1 MQESARAER
10 FGGRP
15 AAAKRSYTL
24 PGLDGLRALAVVLVL
39 IYHLMPAW
47 MPTGMIGVDAF
58 FVISGFLITS
68 LLLKEG
74 QNNGYLSLPRF
85 WVRRIR
91 RLLPAILLLVLVT
104 VPAALAV
111 GGDALA
117 GMDRQVFGALSFTS
131 NWTNIAAGNEYF
143 TQSSPELFTHLWSLA
158 VEEQF
163 YLLWPVVLAVML
175 TLLPGIRRTRWVAV
189 GLAVASAAAML
200 VLIQTGSSPSRVYY
214 GTDTHAFGLMAGA
227 ALALARPWVL
237 QGAQSNNA
245 LQRRGARRLSRHVLG
260 PAAVVALV
268 WLSLSSVGEQPLWL
282 HPWGLV
288 GASLLTL
295 VALIAVV
302 DDARRGSRG
311 PFVRLLE
318 VPLVVWIGQRS
329 YGIYLWHWPVYVLFV
344 HAAPTLDPLVR
355 AGLVVV
361 LSVAAA
367 AASHR
372 FVEQPVR
379 RNGFGAC
386 TEMLWRRMVGRAGA
400 QRAHFARAASA
411 AVLVGALATGAAV
424 AVAPQQTAAQDYVAA
439 GEQALEEA
447 DETDATERSE
457 SPESPEPPEQTEDG
471 TVEEP
476 DGTRDETDD
485 TPDEEDDEDEV
496 DAADD
501 AADGDSDAGGEAV
514 SGGSITYIGDSVG
527 VAASPPLL
535 EQLDGID
542 IHAAT
547 SRFIGDGVDIAAQ
560 LEGEGRLR
568 DVVVVS
574 LATNGPVTEEELDD
588 LLETAG
594 REREVYLVNA
604 HGLSVDWVPENNR
617 ILADAAEEHDHV
629 HLVDWDAAISERPDL
644 LAGDGI
650 HPGPTGAEL
659 YVETLE
665 SALESTPESAP
676 EG

>member
-1 MQESARAER
+1 MGPPVQEAARADRADR

-15 AAAKRSYTL
+15 EAARRGYTL

-117 GMDRQVFGALSFTS
+117 GMDRQLFGALSFTS

-163 YLLWPVVLAVML
+163 YLLWPVVLAIML
-175 TLLPGIRRTRWVAV
+175 TLLPGIRRTKWVAV
-189 GLAVASAAAML
+189 GLAVASITAML
-200 VLIQTGSSPSRVYY
+200 VLILTGSSPSRVYY

-237 QGAQSNNA
+237 QGVQSSNA

-260 PAAVVALV
+260 PVSVLALV
-268 WLSLSSVGEQPLWL
+268 GLSVTPVGEDPLWL
-282 HPWGLV
+282 HPWGLAA
-288 GASLLTL
+288 ASLLTL
-295 VALIAVV
+295 VALIAVI
-302 DDARRGSRG
+302 DDARRGSRS

-318 VPLVVWIGQRS
+318 VPWVVWIGQRS

-344 HAAPTLDPLVR
+344 HAAPTLDPLIR
-355 AGLVVV
+355 AGLVLV

-372 FVEQPVR
+372 WVEQPIR
-379 RNGFGAC
+379 RYGFGDC
-386 TEMLWRRMVGRAGA
+386 TAMLWTRLVGRAGPKK
-400 QRAHFARAASA
+400 AHFARAASA
-411 AVLVGALATGAAV
+411 AVLVGALATGSAV

-439 GEQALEEA
+439 GEEALAEA
-447 DETDATERSE
+447 EDPTD
-457 SPESPEPPEQTEDG
+457 SPEPDADEARG
-471 TVEEP
+471 TDDEEEP
-476 DGTRDETDD
+476 AEDTSEGTSEGTAEETEEAESEDVGTQDDEA
-485 TPDEEDDEDEV
+485 EDDETES
-496 DAADD
+496 AAV
-501 AADGDSDAGGEAV
+501 AGE
-514 SGGSITYIGDSVG
+514 SITYIGDSVG

-535 EQLDGID
+535 ERLDGID

-560 LEGEGRLR
+560 LEREDRLR
-568 DVVVVS
+568 EVLVVS
-574 LATNGPVTEEELDD
+574 LATNGPVTEEELED
-588 LLETAG
+588 LLSVAG
-594 REREVYLVNA
+594 EEREVYLVNA
-604 HGLSVDWVPENNR
+604 HGPSVDWVPENNR
-617 ILADAAEEHDHV
+617 VLSEVAESEDNV
-629 HLVDWDAAISERPDL
+629 HLVDWDAAIGERPDL

-659 YVETLE
+659 YVEVLE
-665 SALESTPESAP
+665 SAI
-676 EG
+676 GD